1 VFAALGRLTSRR
13 PWFVIA
19 AWVVL
24 AIAVVSLA
32 PALETT
38 QEEAE
43 FLPDHYESVQA
54 YEIQEER
61 FPGATSPG
69 ALIVFEREDGEP
81 LTREDQAEVTS
92 IAEELGPELGD
103 ETFVQQVVTVS
114 PDGQP
119 NVSEDGFVQI
129 GIVGLAEGA
138 TGYDPQ
144 AFEDA
149 EAMRDDLAALT
160 EGSGL
165 AVQTTGTVPQ
175 GLDSQESGERALAIV
190 GIATIVL
197 IVGLL
202 ALIFRSVIICLMP
215 IVVVTIVSMIATGLI
230 GWANEAF
237 DLKADSSIETILV
250 VVLYGIGTDYI
261 LFFLFRYRERL
272 RQGEDT
278 RASVV
283 HALERAGEAI
293 ASAGGAV
300 IVAFLA
306 LLLSSLGIFKAI
318 GPALAIAVFVTLLA
332 ALTLVPAI
340 VTVLGRALFWPSKKW
355 RDEPKGA
362 RFATIGDSLGRR
374 PGRFALV
381 SGGILAVLAAFAFSF
396 NPSFDFNSSLPD
408 DVESTEGLETFQ
420 AHFAAGASE
429 PVPVILRSDD
439 GPIAQAELEAF
450 GATLAQAEG
459 VAQVYPG
466 QLAEDGTAA
475 QVSIVLDSDP
485 VSDQA
490 LNDVKGPIREAAHE
504 AAPDGTEAFVGGTP
518 GIFADL
524 QSAMARDYK
533 VVFPVAALVIMLIL
547 ALLLRSL
554 VAPLYLMAA
563 VGLSFAA
570 TLGATVIAFQ
580 FIGGD
585 DGLIFMLPIYIYLF
599 VTALGTD
606 YNILMIARLREEAR
620 EGKEPKEAAAE
631 AFKHAGPTIAAAG
644 VILAG
649 TFASLMLSGNSLM
662 MSMGFAL
669 SFGIFIAAF
678 VMAMFLTPGLTA
690 IIGHAAWWPGHQDRQ
705 APQELSEVPRSDE
718 HVGHR

>member
-1 VFAALGRLTSRR
+1 VFAALGRLTSRS

-19 AWVVL
+19 AWVAI
-24 AIAVVSLA
+24 AIAVVAFA

-38 QEEAE
+38 QDQEE
-43 FLPDHYESVQA
+43 FLPDHYESIQV
-54 YEIQEER
+54 YTIQERE

-69 ALIVFEREDGEP
+69 ALIVFEREDGEA
-81 LTREDQAEVTS
+81 LTEEDQAQVSS
-92 IAEELGPELGD
+92 IAEKLGPELGD

-114 PDGQP
+114 PDGEP
-119 NVSEDGFVQI
+119 NVSEDGLVQI
-129 GIVGLAEGA
+129 GIVGLAEDA

-144 AFEDA
+144 AFDDA
-149 EAMRDDLAALT
+149 KAMRDDLADLT
-160 EGSGL
+160 EGTGL
-165 AVQTTGTVPQ
+165 TAQTTGTVPQ
-175 GLDSQESGERALAIV
+175 GLDSQESGDRALAIV

-202 ALIFRSVIICLMP
+202 AIIFRSVIICLLP
-215 IVVVTIVSMIATGLI
+215 VVVVTIVSMVATGLI
-230 GWANEAF
+230 GWANEIF

-278 RASVV
+278 KASVV

-318 GPALAIAVFVTLLA
+318 GPALAIAVAVTLLA
-332 ALTLVPAI
+332 ALTLVPAV

-355 RDEPKGA
+355 RNEPKAA
-362 RFATIGDSLGRR
+362 RFAKLGDSLGRR

-429 PVPVILRSDD
+429 PVPVILRADD
-439 GPIAQAELEAF
+439 GTIDQADLDAF
-450 GATLAQAEG
+450 GAALEDVDG

-466 QLAEDGTAA
+466 QLSEDGTAA
-475 QVSIVLDSDP
+475 QVSLVLDSDP

-490 LNDVKGPIREAAHE
+490 LNDVKGPIRDAAHE

-570 TLGATVIAFQ
+570 TLGATVIVFQ
-580 FIGGD
+580 HIGGD
-585 DGLIFMLPIYIYLF
+585 SGLIFMLPIYIYLF

-620 EGKEPKEAAAE
+620 EGKDPRSAAAE
-631 AFKHAGPTIAAAG
+631 ALKHAGPTIAAAG

-649 TFASLMLSGNSLM
+649 TFASLMLSGNSLLT
-662 MSMGFAL
+662 SMGFAL
-669 SFGIFIAAF
+669 SFGILLAAF
-678 VMAMFLTPGLTA
+678 VMAMFLTPALTA
-690 IIGHAAWWPGHQDRQ
+690 LLGHAAWWPGHQDEQ
-705 APQELSEVPRSDE
+705 APKELSDQDLS
-718 HVGHR
+718 HR

>member
-1 VFAALGRLTSRR
+1 MFAALGRLTSRR

-38 QEEAE
+38 QDQEE
-43 FLPDHYESVQA
+43 FLPDHYESIQA
-54 YEIQEER
+54 YTVQEEE

-69 ALIVFEREDGEP
+69 ALIVFEREDGAA
-81 LTREDQAEVTS
+81 LTEDDQATVTG

-114 PDGQP
+114 PDGEP
-119 NVSEDGFVQI
+119 NVSEDGLVQI
-129 GIVGLAEGA
+129 GIVGLAEDA

-144 AFEDA
+144 AFDDA
-149 EAMRDDLAALT
+149 EAMRDDLADLT
-160 EGSGL
+160 DGTGL
-165 AVQTTGTVPQ
+165 VAQTTGTVPQ
-175 GLDSQESGERALAIV
+175 GLDSQESGDRALAIV

-202 ALIFRSVIICLMP
+202 AIIFRSVIICLMP

-230 GWANEAF
+230 GWANELF

-278 RASVV
+278 KASVV

-355 RDEPKGA
+355 RQEPTGD
-362 RFATIGDSLGRR
+362 RFSRIGDSLGRR
-374 PGRFALV
+374 PGAFAAV
-381 SGGILAVLAAFAFSF
+381 SGGILAVLAVFAFSF

-408 DVESTEGLETFQ
+408 DVESTKGLETFQ

-429 PVPVILRSDD
+429 PVPVILKSDD
-439 GPIAQAELEAF
+439 GPIDQGELEAF
-450 GATLAQAEG
+450 GAALAKAEG

-466 QLAEDGTAA
+466 QVSEDGTAA

-490 LNDVKGPIREAAHE
+490 LNDVKGPIRDAAHE
-504 AAPDGTEAFVGGTP
+504 AAPEGTEAFVGGTP

-524 QSAMARDYK
+524 QTAMARDYK

-585 DGLIFMLPIYIYLF
+585 SGLIFMLPIYIYLF

-620 EGKEPKEAAAE
+620 EGKEPRAAAAE
-631 AFKHAGPTIAAAG
+631 AVKHAGPTIAAAG

-649 TFASLMLSGNSLM
+649 TFASLMLSGNSLLT
-662 MSMGFAL
+662 SMGFAL

-678 VMAMFLTPGLTA
+678 VMSMFLTPGITA
-690 IIGHAAWWPGHQDRQ
+690 LLGHRAWWPGHEDEK
-705 APQELSEVPRSDE
+705 APKALADVPGSDE
-718 HVGHR
+718 NVGHR

>member
-1 VFAALGRLTSRR
+1 VFAALGRLTSRH
-13 PWFVIA
+13 PWIVIA
-19 AWVVL
+19 TWVVL
-24 AIAVVSLA
+24 AVAVVSLA

-38 QEEAE
+38 QDQEE

-54 YEIQEER
+54 YKIQEES
-61 FPGATSPG
+61 FPGATTPA
-69 ALIVFEREDGEP
+69 ALIVFQREDGQP
-81 LTREDQAEVTS
+81 LTQDDQAAVNG
-92 IAEELGPELGD
+92 IAEKLGPELGD
-103 ETFVQQVVTVS
+103 KTFVQQVVTVS

-119 NVSEDGFVQI
+119 NVSEDGQVQI
-129 GIVGLAEGA
+129 GVVGLAEGA

-144 AFEDA
+144 AFDDA
-149 EAMRDDLAALT
+149 KAMRSDLAELT
-160 EGSGL
+160 KGTDL
-165 AVQTTGTVPQ
+165 TAQTTGSVPQ
-175 GLDSQESGERALAIV
+175 GLDSQESGNKALAIV

-202 ALIFRSVIICLMP
+202 AIIFRSVIICLMP
-215 IVVVTIVSMIATGLI
+215 IVVVTIVSMVATGLI
-230 GWANEAF
+230 GWANQIF

-272 RQGEDT
+272 RQGDDT
-278 RASVV
+278 KASVV

-318 GPALAIAVFVTLLA
+318 GPALAIAVAVTLLA

-340 VTVLGRALFWPSKKW
+340 VTVLGRALFWPSKNWKV
-355 RDEPKGA
+355 EPTGA
-362 RFATIGDSLGRR
+362 RFAKIGDSLGRR
-374 PGRFALV
+374 PGVFAGV
-381 SGGILAVLAAFAFSF
+381 AGAVLAVLAVFAFSF
-396 NPSFDFNSSLPD
+396 NPSFYFNSSLPD
-408 DVESTEGLETFQ
+408 DVESTEGLTTFQ
-420 AHFAAGASE
+420 AHFAAGAAE
-429 PVPVILRSDD
+429 PVPVLLRSDD
-439 GPIAQAELEAF
+439 GQIDQAELDAF
-450 GATLAQAEG
+450 GAALQKADG

-466 QLAEDGTAA
+466 QLSEDGTVA

-490 LNDVKGPIREAAHE
+490 LQDVKGPIRDAAHA
-504 AAPDGTEAFVGGTP
+504 AAPEGTEAFVGGTP

-524 QSAMARDYK
+524 QAAMVRDYK
-533 VVFPVAALVIMLIL
+533 VVFPVAALLIMLIL
-547 ALLLRSL
+547 AVLLRSL

-585 DGLIFMLPIYIYLF
+585 SGLIFMLPIYIYLF

-620 EGKEPKEAAAE
+620 EGKEPRPAAAE
-631 AFKHAGPTIAAAG
+631 AVKHAGPTIAAAG

-649 TFASLMLSGNSLM
+649 TFASLMLSGNSLL

-678 VMAMFLTPGLTA
+678 VMAMFLTPGITA
-690 IIGHAAWWPGHQDRQ
+690 VIGHAAWWPGHEDQKAPKELADVAEEPQ
-705 APQELSEVPRSDE
+705 APVAP
-718 HVGHR
+718 

>member
-1 VFAALGRLTSRR
+1 MFAFLGRLASRR

-24 AIAVVSLA
+24 AVAVVSLA
-32 PALETT
+32 PALTTT
-38 QEEAE
+38 QEESE
-43 FLPDHYESVQA
+43 FLPDHYESIKA
-54 YEIQEER
+54 TKLQEEK
-61 FPGATSPG
+61 FPGATTPA
-69 ALIVFEREDGEP
+69 ALIVFEREDGKA
-81 LTREDQAEVTS
+81 LTQEDQAKVSS
-92 IAEELGPELGD
+92 IAEELGPELGKD
-103 ETFVQQVVTVS
+103 TFVQQVVTVS
-114 PDGQP
+114 PDGKP
-119 NVSEDGFVQI
+119 NVSEDGKVQI
-129 GIVGLAEGA
+129 GIVGLAEDS
-138 TGYDPQ
+138 TGFDTQ
-144 AFEDA
+144 AFDDA
-149 EAMRDDLAALT
+149 KAMRDDLADLT
-160 EGSGL
+160 DGTDL
-165 AVQTTGTVPQ
+165 TAQTTGSVPQ
-175 GLDSQESGERALAIV
+175 GLDSQESGNRALAIV
-190 GIATIVL
+190 GIATVVL

-202 ALIFRSVIICLMP
+202 AIIFRSVIICLMP
-215 IVVVTIVSMIATGLI
+215 VVVVTLVSFVATGLI

-278 RASVV
+278 RAAVV

-318 GPALAIAVFVTLLA
+318 GPALAIAVAVTLVA
-332 ALTLVPAI
+332 ALTLVPAV

-355 RDEPKGA
+355 RNEPKAA
-362 RFATIGDSLGRR
+362 RFAQIGESLGRR
-374 PGRFALV
+374 PGRFAIV
-381 SGGILAVLAAFAFSF
+381 SGLILGILAIFAFSF

-408 DVESTEGLETFQ
+408 DVESTEALHTFQ
-420 AHFAAGASE
+420 DHFAAGASE
-429 PVPVILRSDD
+429 PIPVILVSDD
-439 GPIAQAELEAF
+439 GKLDPAELETYRTDLEA
-450 GATLAQAEG
+450 ADG
-459 VAQVYPG
+459 VTQVYP
-466 QLAEDGTAA
+466 AVPSEDGTAA
-475 QVSIVLDSDP
+475 QFSVVLDEDPASDA
-485 VSDQA
+485 A
-490 LNDVKGPIREAAHE
+490 LQDVKGPVREAAHG

-518 GIFADL
+518 SIFADL
-524 QSAMARDYK
+524 QTAMVRDYK

-570 TLGATVIAFQ
+570 TLGATVIVFQ
-580 FIGGD
+580 YIGGA

-620 EGKEPKEAAAE
+620 DGKEPRPAAAE
-631 AFKHAGPTIAAAG
+631 ALKHAGPTIAAAG

-649 TFASLMLSGNSLM
+649 TFASLMLSGNSLLT
-662 MSMGFAL
+662 SMGFAL

-678 VMAMFLTPGLTA
+678 VMAMFLTPSLTA
-690 IIGHAAWWPGHQDRQ
+690 LIGHAAWWPGHGDQK
-705 APQELSEVPRSDE
+705 APKELSEQPDADAAP
-718 HVGHR
+718 

>member
-1 VFAALGRLTSRR
+1 MFAALGRLTSRR

-19 AWVVL
+19 AWVVI
-24 AIAVVSLA
+24 AILVAAFA
-32 PALETT
+32 PALTTT
-38 QEEAE
+38 QEESE

-54 YEIQEER
+54 AQIQEEK
-61 FPGATSPG
+61 FPGATTPA
-69 ALIVFEREDGEP
+69 ALILFEREDGEA
-81 LTREDQAEVTS
+81 LTQDDQAEVGR
-92 IAEELGPELGD
+92 IAEELGPELGKD
-103 ETFVQQVVTVS
+103 TFVQQVVTVG

-119 NVSEDGFVQI
+119 NISEDGKVQV
-129 GIVGLAEGA
+129 GIVGLAEGS
-138 TGYDPQ
+138 TGFDTQ
-144 AFEDA
+144 AFDDA
-149 EAMRDDLAALT
+149 KSMRDDITDLA
-160 EGSGL
+160 EGTDLKVTS
-165 AVQTTGTVPQ
+165 TGSVPQ
-175 GLDSQESGERALAIV
+175 GLDSQESSERSLAIV

-202 ALIFRSVIICLMP
+202 AIIFRSVIICLMP
-215 IVVVTIVSMIATGLI
+215 IVVVTLVSMVATGLI

-237 DLKADSSIETILV
+237 DLKADSSIQTILV

-318 GPALAIAVFVTLLA
+318 GPALAIAVAVTLLA
-332 ALTLVPAI
+332 ALTLVPAV

-355 RDEPKGA
+355 RQEPEAA
-362 RFATIGDSLGRR
+362 RFGKIGQNLGRR
-374 PGRFALV
+374 PGVFAAASGLV
-381 SGGILAVLAAFAFSF
+381 LVVLGVFAFSF
-396 NPSFDFNSSLPD
+396 NPSFDFTSSLPK
-408 DVESTEGLETFQ
+408 DVESTKSLNTFQ
-420 AHFAAGASE
+420 EHFAAGASE
-429 PVPVILRSDD
+429 PVPVIVRADD
-439 GPIAQAELEAF
+439 GTLDEASLETFASDLGEAQ
-450 GATLAQAEG
+450 G
-459 VAQVYPG
+459 VSQVYP
-466 QLAEDGTAA
+466 ATVSDDGTAA
-475 QVSIVLDSDP
+475 QFMVVLDNDP
-485 VSDQA
+485 ASDQA
-490 LNDVKGPIREAAHE
+490 LDDVKGPIRDAAHA

-524 QSAMARDYK
+524 QEAMIRDYK

-570 TLGATVIAFQ
+570 TLGATVIVFQ
-580 FIGGD
+580 GIAGD
-585 DGLIFMLPIYIYLF
+585 SGLIFMLPIYIYLF

-620 EGKEPKEAAAE
+620 EGKEPRAAAAE
-631 AFKHAGPTIAAAG
+631 ALKHAGPTIAAAG

-649 TFASLMLSGNSLM
+649 TFASLMLSGNTLM

-678 VMAMFLTPGLTA
+678 VMSMFFTPALTA
-690 IIGHAAWWPGHQDRQ
+690 LIGHAAWWPGHQDRQ
-705 APQELSEVPRSDE
+705 APKELSDVPEEPART
-718 HVGHR
+718 

>member
-1 VFAALGRLTSRR
+1 MFGALGRLTSRR
-13 PWFVIA
+13 PWLVIG
-19 AWVVL
+19 AWVLL
-24 AIAVVSLA
+24 AVAVVALA

-38 QEEAE
+38 QEESE
-43 FLPDHYESVQA
+43 FLPDHYESVVATELQA
-54 YEIQEER
+54 EK
-61 FPGATSPG
+61 FPGATTP
-69 ALIVFEREDGEP
+69 AAILVFEREDGEA
-81 LTREDQAEVTS
+81 LSDDDQAEVTR
-92 IAEELGPELGD
+92 IAEELGPRLGTQ
-103 ETFVQQVVTVS
+103 TFVPQVVTVA
-114 PDGQP
+114 PDGAP
-119 NVSEDGFVQI
+119 NLSEDGLVQL
-129 GIVGLAEGA
+129 GIIGLAEGS
-138 TGYDPQ
+138 TGFDTQ

-149 EAMRDDLAALT
+149 RDLREELEELSADT
-160 EGSGL
+160 GL
-165 AVQTTGTVPQ
+165 RVQTTGSVPQ
-175 GLDSQESGERALAIV
+175 GLDSQESGDRALAIV

-197 IVGLL
+197 IVVLL
-202 ALIFRSVIICLMP
+202 AVIFRSVIICLMP
-215 IVVVTIVSMIATGLI
+215 IVVVTIVSMVANGLI
-230 GWANEAF
+230 GWANEIF
-237 DLKADSSIETILV
+237 DLKADSSIETILL

-272 RQGEDT
+272 RKGEDT
-278 RASVV
+278 RAAVV

-306 LLLSSLGIFKAI
+306 LVLSSLGIFRAI
-318 GPALAIAVFVTLLA
+318 GPALAIAVAVTLVA
-332 ALTLVPAI
+332 ALTLVPAV

-355 RDEPKGA
+355 REEPTGA
-362 RFATIGDSLGRR
+362 RFAKIGDSMGRR
-374 PGRFALV
+374 PGAFAGV
-381 SGGILAVLAAFAFSF
+381 SGLVLATLAVFAFSF

-420 AHFAAGASE
+420 AHFAAGAAE
-429 PVPVILRSDD
+429 PVPVMLTSED
-439 GPIAQAELEAF
+439 GPIDQADLDAF
-450 GATLAQAEG
+450 GAALAKAEG
-459 VAQVYPG
+459 VDSVFPG
-466 QLAEDGTAA
+466 QLSKDGTAA

-485 VSDQA
+485 VSDAA
-490 LNDVKGPIREAAHE
+490 LNDVKGPIRDVAHE
-504 AAPDGTEAFVGGTP
+504 AAPEGTEAFVGGTP
-518 GIFADL
+518 GVFADL

-533 VVFPVAALVIMLIL
+533 VVFPAAALVIMLIL

-570 TLGATVIAFQ
+570 TLGATVIVFQ
-580 FIGGD
+580 HIGGD
-585 DGLIFMLPIYIYLF
+585 SGLIFMLPIYIYLF

-620 EGKEPKEAAAE
+620 EGKEPRAAAAE

-678 VMAMFLTPGLTA
+678 VMSMFFTPALTA

-705 APQELSEVPRSDE
+705 APQEPAEVPSEPAARS
-718 HVGHR
+718 